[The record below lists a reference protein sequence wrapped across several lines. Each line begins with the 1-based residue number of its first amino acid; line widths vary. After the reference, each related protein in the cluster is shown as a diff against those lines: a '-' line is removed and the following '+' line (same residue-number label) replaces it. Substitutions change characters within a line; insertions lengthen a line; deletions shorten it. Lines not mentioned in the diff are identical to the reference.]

1 LESIQLSILF
11 LFFFCASA
19 CEMGGI
25 VHYVCVTHFL
35 NLFLAPFVCADFD
48 TADIQCYEEV
58 RRMAPFQRRV
68 LVLVG
73 AHGVGRRSLK
83 EKLIKDDPRRFGSV
97 IPREYKI

>member
-1 LESIQLSILF
+1 MIYCIFINPGLPYYLKSIMLIMPFILC
-11 LFFFCASA
+11 LYA
-19 CEMGGI
+19 I
-25 VHYVCVTHFL
+25 V
-35 NLFLAPFVCADFD
+35 AEFD

-83 EKLIKDDPRRFGSV
+83 EKLVKDDNRRFGGV
-97 IPREYKI
+97 IPRKILFFESQKI